1 MKQKRG
7 DLLTATETIIAHQVN
22 CYGVAGGLAG
32 VIFAKWPE
40 AEREY
45 QGRIS
50 QTNPRQDLLG
60 TCQLAETKDGRV
72 IANIFGQYHPGADT
86 KYDALE
92 QALVDLA
99 KRSED
104 MHVNDIALPFKI
116 GCGIGGGDWS
126 KVQEIIMRTIGHMDV
141 TIYRL

>member
-7 DLLTATETIIAHQVN
+7 DLLNATETIIAHQVN

-32 VIFAKWPE
+32 LLFAKWPE
-40 AEREY
+40 AEQDY
-45 QGRIS
+45 QRRIS
-50 QTNPRQDLLG
+50 QTKLRQDLLG
-60 TCQLAETKDGRV
+60 TCQLAEMKDGHL
-72 IANIFGQYHPGADT
+72 IANLFGQYHPGADT

-99 KRSED
+99 RQLEE
-104 MHVNDIALPFKI
+104 MHVNDIALPYKI

-126 KVQEIIMRTIGHMDV
+126 KVQEIIQRTIGHMDV